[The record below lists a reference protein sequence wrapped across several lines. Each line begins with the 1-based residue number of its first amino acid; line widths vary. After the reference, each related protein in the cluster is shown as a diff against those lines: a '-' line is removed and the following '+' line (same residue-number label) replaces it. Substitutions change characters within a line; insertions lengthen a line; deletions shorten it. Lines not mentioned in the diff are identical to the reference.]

1 MDNLVQINKEFD
13 KKTPEEIQQ
22 LTAFATIECENNK

>member
-13 KKTPEEIQQ
+13 KKTPEEIVEW
-22 LTAFATIECENNK
+22 AFGVTKTPS